1 MKIWVLSRKFATH
14 SDSRPRVNS
23 WNKHGSLKI
32 DLSSIQTIL
41 WYTHCEWRWKCV
53 ILRFFN
59 LPSVKMLIF
68 SLEFDQSYP
77 FTQMTQK
84 VCQKSKLCKL
94 KKTEKFW
101 VNSEILSRVESL
113 IKSRLELKL
122 IFAKLF
128 LFRYD
133 WGRPSSLA
141 QKEREVFLLLIAP
154 KASAKGVCI

>member
-94 KKTEKFW
+94 KKNW
-101 VNSEILSRVESL
+101 EILS
-113 IKSRLELKL
+113 KL
-122 IFAKLF
+122 
-128 LFRYD
+128 RNSEPG
-133 WGRPSSLA
+133 GRPDSKEGRGGEAVEAFLKEA
-141 QKEREVFLLLIAP
+141 QLIRNYP
-154 KASAKGVCI
+154 VYKFSGDDKALDLVWRDH